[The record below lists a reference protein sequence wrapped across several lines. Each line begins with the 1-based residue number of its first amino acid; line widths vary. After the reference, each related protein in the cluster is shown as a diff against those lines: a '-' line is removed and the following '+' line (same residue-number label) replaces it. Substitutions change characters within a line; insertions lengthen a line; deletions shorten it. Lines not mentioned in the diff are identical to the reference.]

1 MLLVVGYSKDV
12 ALAPGTDA
20 INSVASAHGWRCRL
34 CARPLYQS
42 RRVFVSRNANLI
54 TTTVSRGDVIAE
66 VWVAES
72 VGAHVHITK
81 VGNAEFRSTTAGDGR
96 NFWGRNFTPSP
107 LPPDHAGFP
116 SRTEKLRTV

>member
-42 RRVFVSRNANLI
+42 RQFARSASLCVGVFVSRNGNLI
-54 TTTVSRGDVIAE
+54 TTTGSEI
-66 VWVAES
+66 WVAEG
-72 VGAHVHITK
+72 VRIPH
-81 VGNAEFRSTTAGDGR
+81 NQ
-96 NFWGRNFTPSP
+96 
-107 LPPDHAGFP
+107 
-116 SRTEKLRTV
+116 SRQR